1 MKWFQKVIGGK
12 PPTHLAADG
21 GVEDSVDPVKAA
33 EHTERSAIPDE
44 MDVET
49 TPEPLVK
56 AGARNPSS
64 RPLTRT
70 VASPIPAMLAESMGL
85 AEEPDAP
92 QTPPPNFVGPS
103 GPKTSLGARS
113 K

>member
-1 MKWFQKVIGGK
+1 MKWFQKVMGGK
-12 PPTHLAADG
+12 PTTHYAADG
-21 GVEDSVDPVKAA
+21 GGDPVDPVKAA

-49 TPEPLVK
+49 TPEPSPK
-56 AGARNPSS
+56 TGPRNPAS

-92 QTPPPNFVGPS
+92 QSPPPNFVGPS
-103 GPKTSLGARS
+103 GPRLPVGAPRS